1 MEKIIWHFEEKN
13 EKIYQENNGKF
24 LSLFEMIAEFDP
36 VMQEHVQHIQH
47 GAIHNHYLE
56 HNIQNELIQLLAD
69 EIKGEINKN
78 FKEEKYF

>member
-1 MEKIIWHFEEKN
+1 
-13 EKIYQENNGKF
+13 
-24 LSLFEMIAEFDP
+24 MIAEFDL

-56 HNIQNELIQLLAD
+56 HNIQNELIRLLSD